1 MTETHPTVLDHDQ
14 SGCPASADDHHLID
28 GTPARQA
35 AATHSAG
42 TCLYCRLAFITRKV
56 PA

>member
-1 MTETHPTVLDHDQ
+1 MTETYPTVLDHDQ

-28 GTPARQA
+28 WSPAPYA
-35 AATHSAG
+35 TKTHSAG

-56 PA
+56 ST